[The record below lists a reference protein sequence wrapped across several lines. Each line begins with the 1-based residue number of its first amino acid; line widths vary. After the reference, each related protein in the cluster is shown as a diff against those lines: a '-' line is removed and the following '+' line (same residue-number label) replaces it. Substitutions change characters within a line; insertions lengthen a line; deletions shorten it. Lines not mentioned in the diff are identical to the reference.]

1 MQAAQTSK
9 CACINFHSPPE
20 LVAFLPAL
28 VQHME
33 EELLLHL
40 EQPALQLG
48 FDLIQT
54 GCASLVT

>member
-9 CACINFHSPPE
+9 RAHINFHSPPE

-33 EELLLHL
+33 EQLLLHL
-40 EQPALQLG
+40 EQPALQRG
-48 FDLIQT
+48 IDPI
-54 GCASLVT
+54 

>member
-9 CACINFHSPPE
+9 CVQVKLHSPLE

-33 EELLLHL
+33 EQLLLHL
-40 EQPALQLG
+40 EQPALQRE
-48 FDLIQT
+48 FDFI
-54 GCASLVT
+54 